1 MLAGHPITG
10 FSESVT
16 VTVKL
21 HVAVCPAASVTTK
34 VFTVAPTG
42 KVDPLGR
49 PAVCAVV
56 APGQLSVPTGAV

>member
-1 MLAGHPITG
+1 MLAGQTIAG
-10 FSESVT
+10 ASVSLI

-21 HVAVCPAASVTTK
+21 HVAVRPAPSVTTK

-42 KVDPLGR
+42 KVDPLAR
-49 PAVCAVV
+49 PAVRTVV